1 MKAILLSSVIPQV
14 QDLRCWL
21 VTLFYNKLKWEMIN
35 VMQTQTV
42 NLSFASLDTCV
53 VHPFPH

>member
-1 MKAILLSSVIPQV
+1 MKALLSSVIPQV
-14 QDLRCWL
+14 QDLWCWL

-35 VMQTQTV
+35 FMQTQKTV
-42 NLSFASLDTCV
+42 NLSFASLDTCI